1 MKGTLIRTF
10 SVKNVRFGPFGTTKF
25 LRNNFLAGW
34 QVVTLIDLVGHI
46 TSTLDCQNEGE
57 VGTSESF
64 RQAGRE

>member
-10 SVKNVRFGPFGTTKF
+10 SVKNVRFGTTKF